1 VILKMRCLF
10 LSAVLIGLFAIQKLN
25 AQQYSCS
32 PAPPSPEY
40 KTLRLTAQSNPV
52 AIVDGSLQYRNDDRV
67 WIVVTDINPFVAT
80 YTLNVKRQ
88 PVTETAIGTFLS
100 ALGGIDAGIVPPQKS
115 PGQSPADAQA
125 PTPSPGTPT
134 PAGAACDSRPLEQLV
149 TKFNLLEAEEKK
161 INAALNAI
169 SAKYAA
175 DSNRFK
181 ELLGAV
187 KDEHLCAGIQMS
199 AGTLRQFL
207 STAAGESPDQL
218 KAGDFGQSPSA
229 DDPIK
234 ILKGS
239 IDQLTQ
245 DAKAQRRAILDYRK
259 STVGKPECTSFL
271 NAKAKLLDD
280 EDDFIEGLIGPST
293 GTSEVQA
300 LTDQLSKLKATYL
313 QWSDAHSAV
322 EKLFDPARSGNPF
335 VLTYPLTDSQS
346 DDQVTLQAGPAV
358 LATPPTASD
367 STSKGAAVKPG
378 SVAPPAFDATL
389 HFGFGPRFTLSGGLV
404 VSFLENR
411 QFTTANGQVA
421 YQNNSQTRILPIALL
436 NSRFY
441 DCNPDKGKCLWV
453 PQFSVG
459 ITAKADDKGTSPE
472 YLIGPSWAFVKR
484 QLFITVGA
492 YAGQQQRLLGGL
504 QVGQTTSL
512 SAANLPIAKE
522 YHWSGAIALSWK
534 IK

>member
-1 VILKMRCLF
+1 MVPKIRCFF
-10 LSAVLIGLFAIQKLN
+10 LTAVLAGLFAVPN
-25 AQQYSCS
+25 GHAQQYSCS
-32 PAPPSPEY
+32 PAPPSPDY
-40 KTLRLTAQSNPV
+40 KTLRLSAKSYPV
-52 AIVDGSLQYRNDDRV
+52 AIVDGSLQYKNDDRV

-88 PVTETAIGTFLS
+88 PVTETAVGTFVS
-100 ALGGIDAGIVPPQKS
+100 ALGGIDAGIVPSQKS
-115 PGQSPADAQA
+115 PGQSPTDAQA
-125 PTPSPGTPT
+125 PTPSPATPT

-149 TKFNLLEAEEKK
+149 TKFNMLEAEEKK

-181 ELLGAV
+181 DLLEAAKG
-187 KDEHLCAGIQMS
+187 EHLCAGIQVS

-207 STAAGESPDQL
+207 STAAVASPDQI

-229 DDPIK
+229 DDPTK

-271 NAKAKLLDD
+271 TAKAKLLDD
-280 EDDFIEGLIGPST
+280 EDDFIDGLIGPST
-293 GTSEVQA
+293 GTPEVQA
-300 LTDQLSKLKATYL
+300 LADQLNKLKATYQ

-346 DDQVTLQAGPAV
+346 DDEVTLQAGPAV
-358 LATPPTASD
+358 LATQVTTND
-367 STSKGAAVKPG
+367 STSKGSSAKPA
-378 SVAPPAFDATL
+378 SAAPPAFDATL

-421 YQNNSQTRILPIALL
+421 FQNNSQTRILPIALL

-441 DCNPDKGKCLWV
+441 DCNPDQGKCLWV